1 MGRFRVHG
9 VHTKLNRRMARAQT
23 AHAFLPLKRLKECT
37 ECTQSSIAAWLVL
50 NRRTGFVLRR
60 RTGSYASASKV
71 LEASRVSRN

>member
-1 MGRFRVHG
+1 M
-9 VHTKLNRRMARAQT
+9 HTKLNRRMARAQT
-23 AHAFLPLKRLKECT
+23 AHAFCAQAPHG
-37 ECTQSSIAAWLVL
+37 LVL